1 MGPVTDPPTPGAAEA
16 TPPVA
21 SRRTRRGRAD
31 VFPDASA
38 PPVRRYV
45 MAFSTMALSALIGLS
60 AFAGDYLLAG
70 AVAVTALCLAVAWHP
85 LLGLSRSPVPGLLL
99 SLGGLAAVAVVQLT
113 TSDPFLRNLPVV
125 VAGALVLVFLH
136 QLVRKPPRDQLTESI
151 AASVAGVALVCG
163 GAAFLPLTHTLD
175 GREVLAAGLAAVGAG
190 SLGDLLVGRGSM
202 HTWQLPIS
210 MLLGGWAA
218 VAVSVLAQA
227 PPIAHAAL
235 LGFLVAAVSHAVR
248 RVLAPHPLL
257 ATVAGQVCA
266 AAASILSVGIV
277 VYAFARLV
285 VG

>member
-1 MGPVTDPPTPGAAEA
+1 MPGAAEA
-16 TPPVA
+16 AQAAT
-21 SRRTRRGRAD
+21 SRRTRRGRAG
-31 VFPDASA
+31 VYPDASA

-45 MAFSTMALSALIGLS
+45 MVLATIALSALIALS
-60 AFAGDYLLAG
+60 AFADDYLLAG
-70 AVAVTALCLAVAWHP
+70 AVAVTGLCLTTSWHP
-85 LLGLSRSPVPGLLL
+85 LLGLSRARVPGLLL
-99 SLGGLAAVAVVQLT
+99 TLTGLATVAVVHLT
-113 TSDPFLRNLPVV
+113 TTDPFLRNLPLV
-125 VAGALVLVFLH
+125 VAAALVLVFLH

-151 AASVAGVALVCG
+151 AASVAGVAIVAG
-163 GAAFLPLTHTLD
+163 GSALLPLAHTID

-190 SLGDLLVGRGSM
+190 ALGDLLVGRGSM
-202 HTWQLPIS
+202 HAWQLPIS

-218 VAVSVLAQA
+218 VAVSVVAEA
-227 PPIAHAAL
+227 PSVAHAAL

-257 ATVAGQVCA
+257 ATVPGQAAA

>member
-1 MGPVTDPPTPGAAEA
+1 MTDPTTPGAPEVAQA
-16 TPPVA
+16 AA

-45 MAFSTMALSALIGLS
+45 MVLSTIALCALIALS
-60 AFAGDYLLAG
+60 AFADEYLLAG
-70 AVAVTALCLAVAWHP
+70 AVAVTGLCLAVSWHP
-85 LLGLSRSPVPGLLL
+85 FLGLAHAKVPGLLL
-99 SLGGLAAVAVVQLT
+99 ALSAVAAVVVVQLT
-113 TSDPFLRNLPVV
+113 TGDPFLRNLPVV

-136 QLVRKPPRDQLTESI
+136 QLVRKPPREQLTESI
-151 AASVAGVALVCG
+151 AASVAGVALVAG
-163 GAAFLPLTHTLD
+163 GSALIPLTHTLD
-175 GREVLAAGLAAVGAG
+175 GQEVLAVGLAAVGAG
-190 SLGDLLVGRGSM
+190 SLGDLLMGRGSM

-218 VAVSVLAQA
+218 VAVYVLAHT
-227 PPIAHAAL
+227 PSLAHAAL

-248 RVLAPHPLL
+248 RVLAPHPML
-257 ATVAGQVCA
+257 ATVPGQVCA

-277 VYAFARLV
+277 IYAFARLV